1 MVKNKWWILCLLC
14 AGCGAGAADDPK
26 APPAPPAVQVFP
38 LAKGLLSSNLTVPG
52 ELIAYQQVDLYAKV
66 NSFVKS
72 LPVDIGSEVH
82 TGEVLATMEAP
93 ELTSQLDEARAR
105 IMSAQATYLADK
117 ATYERLYNT
126 SQTPGTVSQNDLDQA
141 AAKKSSDSAQVEA
154 AKYALKV
161 VEDTRDYLVMR
172 APFDGV
178 ISARNVNPGAYVGPS
193 GKGSELPLFTLRQQS
208 LLRLAVSIPE
218 VYTGYLTD
226 KDKVAFIVRSLPN
239 QKFYARVRRLAGAV
253 DERLRSERIE
263 MDVPNKD
270 RRLLPGMVA
279 EVIVPLPASDSTI
292 VVPRTAVINSPELVY
307 VVRVVNGK
315 VQWVPVKTGRDS
327 GGMEEVFGNLN
338 EGDTLVLT
346 ASEEMRNGAPLGQT
360 KAVKPGN

>member
-1 MVKNKWWILCLLC
+1 MERNNWWILCLFC
-14 AGCGAGAADDPK
+14 AGCGAGAADNPK
-26 APPAPPAVQVFP
+26 EAPAPPAVVVFP

-52 ELIAYQQVDLYAKV
+52 ELIAWQQVDLYAKV
-66 NSFVKS
+66 NSFVKT

-126 SQTPGTVSQNDLDQA
+126 SLTPGTVSQNDLDQA

-161 VEDTRDYLVMR
+161 VEDTRDYLVLR

-208 LLRLAVSIPE
+208 LLRLAVSVPE

-226 KDKVAFIVRSLPN
+226 KDRVAFTVRSLPN
-239 QKFYARVRRLAGAV
+239 QQFYAQMRRLAGAV
-253 DERLRSERIE
+253 DEQLRSERVE
-263 MDVPNKD
+263 MDVPNKG

-279 EVIVPLPASDSTI
+279 EVVVPLPASDSTF
-292 VVPRTAVINSPELVY
+292 VVPRTAVINSTELVY
-307 VVRVVNGK
+307 VIRVVGGK
-315 VQWVPVKTGRDS
+315 AGWVQVRMGRES
-327 GGMEEVFGNLN
+327 GGMEEIFGNLN
-338 EGDTLVLT
+338 EGDTLVL
-346 ASEEMRNGAPLGQT
+346 APSEEMRNGSPIKTASGS
-360 KAVKPGN
+360 K